1 MQKIIN
7 AFLILAVL
15 CLAFYLFSKDL
26 RHNGTGAEQTGKQLN
41 TAAGNQQQ
49 TTKSLGAAAAGTE
62 KLNREA
68 ERGAEEERTA
78 GAIIAECQ
86 QILGGIRQR
95 GEAEAK

>member
-7 AFLILAVL
+7 ALLILAVIGIAL
-15 CLAFYLFSKDL
+15 FLFSQNL
-26 RHNGTGAEQTGKQLN
+26 HHNGAGAEQAGKQLN

-49 TTKSLGAAAAGTE
+49 ATKSLGAAAAGAK
-62 KLNREA
+62 KLDREA

-86 QILGGIRQR
+86 QILGDIRQR
-95 GEAEAK
+95 GERETQ